1 MTLLECDAFP
11 SGMEMFP
18 AADDDAWTL
27 IRRIIDG
34 CDYYLL
40 VIAGKYGSVD
50 PSSGLSY
57 TEMEY
62 DYAVAAS
69 KPVMAFLYKDV
80 DGLRA
85 DQCESTDEGREKYNN
100 FRQKVQKAKHVKY
113 WKSLD
118 DLPGQVALSYTKF
131 VRDYP
136 ATGWMRAD
144 QASSTESLKELLGAK
159 ARIEE
164 LEDALAKVNAAAP
177 SGAEDLAQGSD
188 EFEISYQVSAVYGDG
203 YITVKQ
209 VAAWRSCRPTWDSL
223 FATVAPSLLQEAEEN
238 VLREVLQSF
247 LLLEY
252 FSDNKAAIIE
262 AATEKKFAVQ
272 SGEFSHWGTHI
283 SGDYFGTIMVQLSAL
298 GLIKQSERKRSGAY
312 WTLTPL
318 GEARTVQLRAIKKTG
333 TISTPKAVTE

>member
-1 MTLLECDAFP
+1 MATDQRRFEVFVSSTYRDLQEARQRVTMTLLECDAFP

-177 SGAEDLAQGSD
+177 SGAEDLAQVAMSLRSPITYPPYTETDTSLSSRWLLGAPAGQLGTACSLQWL
-188 EFEISYQVSAVYGDG
+188 QVYSKRPKRTCCVKYSNLSCCLSTSA
-203 YITVKQ
+203 ITRPRSSRRRQRKNLRSSQ
-209 VAAWRSCRPTWDSL
+209 VNS
-223 FATVAPSLLQEAEEN
+223 
-238 VLREVLQSF
+238 
-247 LLLEY
+247 
-252 FSDNKAAIIE
+252 AIGARIYPV
-262 AATEKKFAVQ
+262 T
-272 SGEFSHWGTHI
+272 T
-283 SGDYFGTIMVQLSAL
+283 SAL
-298 GLIKQSERKRSGAY
+298 SWCNSPPWA
-312 WTLTPL
+312 
-318 GEARTVQLRAIKKTG
+318 
-333 TISTPKAVTE
+333 